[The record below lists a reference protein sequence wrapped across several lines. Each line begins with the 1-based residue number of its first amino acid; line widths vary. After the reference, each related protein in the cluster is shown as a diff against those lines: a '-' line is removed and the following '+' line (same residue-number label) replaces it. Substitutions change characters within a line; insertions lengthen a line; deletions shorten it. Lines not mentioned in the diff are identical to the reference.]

1 MSRQKANLAVTIE
14 NIAFGRHIT
23 NTFNLNQKFLG
34 KIKPDKKN
42 LVGSFYIMILLTTS
56 FRSFP

>member
-1 MSRQKANLAVTIE
+1 MSRQKANLAVTIK

-23 NTFNLNQKFLG
+23 NTFKLNQKFLG

-42 LVGSFYIMILLTTS
+42 LVGSFYIMI
-56 FRSFP
+56 